1 MAYDEH
7 IFDRI
12 DDMVEDMKSDW
23 KTLFLS
29 DDYGVFLSEYAK
41 NLIAGVYDSL
51 RAQGAKIPEGLLE
64 SEMKKFKLNRI
75 FDPNAELKTAKIKS
89 TFDQFEISV
98 NGAGSYI
105 QAVGTVEEKHE
116 IVTGLMVHEV
126 SHRLFT
132 DFRVGTARYNQMAM
146 NGQFY
151 PIAPENIR
159 SADGMQLQMA
169 LMQNKDMC
177 VTVAKMVDHVGD
189 ATEDGYIENEIT
201 SHYPGLATSYLMAKN
216 KMNWETAPYLVQEV
230 AGDKPSPFNM
240 VWGQWMLYARHGKLK
255 LGADAST
262 FDPDIMERIY
272 DGMDVIDEIVKTRDP
287 NRREYLNNQLGVM
300 IYPLLRD
307 EMDKD
312 DKENNRK
319 PQPGG
324 SPQANQKMQQKM
336 QNLAKQ
342 TNGNQSQSGN
352 GNGNGQSQG
361 QGNGGSGNQNS
372 SQSIA
377 NPKRSMNSNLS
388 QQVPNSGCR
397 SKTPNNTAGN
407 GFKPQANAPGGLGTD
422 SSFDHGPAKQD
433 LEDMLTQA
441 AMNRLSEEAEKKRKK
456 DMQKEADDMQMIES
470 DAKPHIIRA
479 EKVSLSNKQGYN
491 KVQGKIMQTSKRL
504 AQILLKKFKQYEN
517 DDVLTWQYSGSKFSS
532 KQYCRDAMK
541 GFQKSTLPHEVPN
554 MYVYMLCDESGSVSG
569 DLLAAEIQTTAIFED
584 FCRTLN
590 IPLCVQGYTTGQTN
604 LDIYSYVEEKKID
617 KNDKYR
623 ITGMQARGGTP
634 TVGAME
640 YALNRIHKRGGPE
653 HKLLFVITD
662 GGAGDDD
669 SFGAH
674 TKNLLER
681 AKKEKV
687 TVIACGIGNDKAS
700 VENEFGSVHY
710 LGIDDAETMPM
721 RLLDVIRR
729 NLEDVHK

>member
-51 RAQGAKIPEGLLE
+51 RAQGGKISEGLLE
-64 SEMKKFKLNRI
+64 SEMKKFKLSRI
-75 FDPNAELKTAKIKS
+75 YDPNAELKTADIKS
-89 TFDQFEISV
+89 AFDKFEISV
-98 NGAGSYI
+98 NGAGSLI

-116 IVTGLMVHEV
+116 IVTGLLVHEV

-132 DFRVGTARYNQMAM
+132 DFRVSTARYNQMAM
-146 NGQFY
+146 SGQFF

-169 LMQNKDMC
+169 LMQNKDTC
-177 VTVAKMVDHVGD
+177 VTVAKMINHVWN

-201 SHYPGLATSYLMAKN
+201 SHYPGLAASYLGAKDEAQW
-216 KMNWETAPYLVQEV
+216 KIAPSLVQEV

-240 VWGQWMLYARHGKLK
+240 VWGQWLDYAVFGKLK

-336 QNLAKQ
+336 QSLAKQ
-342 TNGNQSQSGN
+342 TNGNQSQS
-352 GNGNGQSQG
+352 
-361 QGNGGSGNQNS
+361 GNGGSGNQNS

-388 QQVPNSGCR
+388 QQV
-397 SKTPNNTAGN
+397 
-407 GFKPQANAPGGLGTD
+407 NAPGGLGTD
-422 SSFDHGPAKQD
+422 SSVDHGPAKQD

-441 AMNRLSEEAEKKRKK
+441 AMNRLSEEAEKERKK

-470 DAKPHIIRA
+470 GAKPHIIRA
-479 EKVSLSNKQGYN
+479 EKVSLSNKQGYD

-517 DDVLTWQYSGSKFSS
+517 DDVLTWQYSGSKFSF
-532 KQYCRDAMK
+532 KQYCRDSMK

>member
-51 RAQGAKIPEGLLE
+51 RAQGAKISEGLLE
-64 SEMKKFKLNRI
+64 SEMKKFKLSRI
-75 FDPNAELKTAKIKS
+75 YDPNAELKTADIKS
-89 TFDQFEISV
+89 AFDKFEISV
-98 NGAGSYI
+98 NGAGSLI

-116 IVTGLMVHEV
+116 IVTGLLVHEV

-132 DFRVGTARYNQMAM
+132 DFRVSTARYNQMAM
-146 NGQFY
+146 SGQFF

-169 LMQNKDMC
+169 LMQNKDTC
-177 VTVAKMVDHVGD
+177 VTVAKMINHVWN
-189 ATEDGYIENEIT
+189 ATENGYIENEIT
-201 SHYPGLATSYLMAKN
+201 SHYPGLAASYLGAKDEAQW
-216 KMNWETAPYLVQEV
+216 KIAPSLVQEV

-240 VWGQWMLYARHGKLK
+240 VWGQWLDYAVFGKLK

-336 QNLAKQ
+336 QSLAKQ
-342 TNGNQSQSGN
+342 TNGNQSQS
-352 GNGNGQSQG
+352 
-361 QGNGGSGNQNS
+361 GNGGSGNQNS

-388 QQVPNSGCR
+388 QQV
-397 SKTPNNTAGN
+397 
-407 GFKPQANAPGGLGTD
+407 NAPGGLGTD
-422 SSFDHGPAKQD
+422 SSVDHGPAKQD

-441 AMNRLSEEAEKKRKK
+441 AMNRLSEEAEKERKK

-470 DAKPHIIRA
+470 GAKPHIIRA
-479 EKVSLSNKQGYN
+479 EKVSLSNKQGYD

-517 DDVLTWQYSGSKFSS
+517 DDVLTWQYSGSKFSF
-532 KQYCRDAMK
+532 KQYCRDSMK

>member
-29 DDYGVFLSEYAK
+29 DDYGSFLSEYAK

-75 FDPNAELKTAKIKS
+75 YDPNAELKTAKTRS

-98 NGAGSYI
+98 NGAGSLI

-116 IVTGLMVHEV
+116 IVTGLLVHEV

-132 DFRVGTARYNQMAM
+132 DFRVSTARYNQMAM
-146 NGQFY
+146 RGQFY

-169 LMQNKDMC
+169 LMQNKDTC
-177 VTVAKMVDHVGD
+177 VTVAKMIDHISS

-201 SHYPGLATSYLMAKN
+201 SHYPGLAASYLGAMDEAQWKT
-216 KMNWETAPYLVQEV
+216 EPSLVQEV

-240 VWGQWMLYARHGKLK
+240 VWGQWLDYAVFGKLK

-336 QNLAKQ
+336 QNLA
-342 TNGNQSQSGN
+342 
-352 GNGNGQSQG
+352 
-361 QGNGGSGNQNS
+361 
-372 SQSIA
+372 

-397 SKTPNNTAGN
+397 SKTPNNNAGN
-407 GFKPQANAPGGLGTD
+407 GFKQQANAPGGLGTD
-422 SSFDHGPAKQD
+422 SSVDHGPAKQD

-441 AMNRLSEEAEKKRKK
+441 AMNRLSEEAEKERKK

-470 DAKPHIIRA
+470 GAKPHIIRA
-479 EKVSLSNKQGYN
+479 EKVSLSNKQGYD

-532 KQYCRDAMK
+532 KQYCRDSMK

>member
-51 RAQGAKIPEGLLE
+51 RAQGAKISEGLLE
-64 SEMKKFKLNRI
+64 SEMKKFKLSRI
-75 FDPNAELKTAKIKS
+75 YDPNAELKTADIKS
-89 TFDQFEISV
+89 AFDKFEISV
-98 NGAGSYI
+98 NGAGSLI

-116 IVTGLMVHEV
+116 IVTGLLVHEV

-132 DFRVGTARYNQMAM
+132 DFRVSTARYNQMAM
-146 NGQFY
+146 SGQFF

-169 LMQNKDMC
+169 LMQNKDTC
-177 VTVAKMVDHVGD
+177 VTVAKMINHVWN

-201 SHYPGLATSYLMAKN
+201 SHYPGLAASYLGAKDEAQW
-216 KMNWETAPYLVQEV
+216 KIAPSLVQEV

-240 VWGQWMLYARHGKLK
+240 VWGQWLDYAVFGRLK

-336 QNLAKQ
+336 QSLAKQ
-342 TNGNQSQSGN
+342 TNGNQSQS
-352 GNGNGQSQG
+352 
-361 QGNGGSGNQNS
+361 GNGGSGNQNS

-388 QQVPNSGCR
+388 QQV
-397 SKTPNNTAGN
+397 
-407 GFKPQANAPGGLGTD
+407 NAPGGLGTD
-422 SSFDHGPAKQD
+422 SSVDHGPAKQD

-441 AMNRLSEEAEKKRKK
+441 AMNRLSEEAEKERKK

-470 DAKPHIIRA
+470 GAKPHIIRA
-479 EKVSLSNKQGYN
+479 EKVSLSNKQGYD

-517 DDVLTWQYSGSKFSS
+517 DDVLTWQYSGSKFSF
-532 KQYCRDAMK
+532 KQYCRDSMK

>member
-51 RAQGAKIPEGLLE
+51 RAQGAKISEGLLE
-64 SEMKKFKLNRI
+64 SEMKKFKLSRI
-75 FDPNAELKTAKIKS
+75 YDPNAELKTADIKS
-89 TFDQFEISV
+89 AFDKFEISV
-98 NGAGSYI
+98 NGAGSLI

-116 IVTGLMVHEV
+116 IVTGLLVHEV

-132 DFRVGTARYNQMAM
+132 DFRVSTARYNQMAM
-146 NGQFY
+146 SGQFF

-169 LMQNKDMC
+169 LMQNKDTC
-177 VTVAKMVDHVGD
+177 VTFAKMINHVWN

-201 SHYPGLATSYLMAKN
+201 SHYPGLAASYLGAKDEAQW
-216 KMNWETAPYLVQEV
+216 KIAPSLVQEV

-240 VWGQWMLYARHGKLK
+240 VWGQWLDYAVFGKLK

-324 SPQANQKMQQKM
+324 SPQANQKMRQKM
-336 QNLAKQ
+336 QSLAKQ
-342 TNGNQSQSGN
+342 TNGNQSQS
-352 GNGNGQSQG
+352 
-361 QGNGGSGNQNS
+361 GNGGSGNQNS

-388 QQVPNSGCR
+388 QQV
-397 SKTPNNTAGN
+397 
-407 GFKPQANAPGGLGTD
+407 NAPGGLGTD
-422 SSFDHGPAKQD
+422 SSVDHGPAKQD

-441 AMNRLSEEAEKKRKK
+441 AMNRLSEEAEKERKK

-470 DAKPHIIRA
+470 GAKPHIIRA
-479 EKVSLSNKQGYN
+479 EKVSLSNKQGYD

-517 DDVLTWQYSGSKFSS
+517 DDVLTWQYSGSKFSF
-532 KQYCRDAMK
+532 KQYCRDSMK

>member
-51 RAQGAKIPEGLLE
+51 RAQGAKISEGLLE
-64 SEMKKFKLNRI
+64 SEMKKFKLSRI
-75 FDPNAELKTAKIKS
+75 YDPNAELKTADIKS
-89 TFDQFEISV
+89 AFDKFEISV
-98 NGAGSYI
+98 NGAGSLI

-116 IVTGLMVHEV
+116 IVTGLLVHEV

-132 DFRVGTARYNQMAM
+132 DFRVSTARYNQMAM
-146 NGQFY
+146 SGQFF

-169 LMQNKDMC
+169 LMQNKDTC
-177 VTVAKMVDHVGD
+177 VTVAKMINHVWN

-201 SHYPGLATSYLMAKN
+201 SHYPGLAASYLGAKDEAQW
-216 KMNWETAPYLVQEV
+216 KIAPSLVQEV

-240 VWGQWMLYARHGKLK
+240 VWGQWLDYAVFGKLK

-336 QNLAKQ
+336 QSLAKQ
-342 TNGNQSQSGN
+342 TNGNQSQS
-352 GNGNGQSQG
+352 
-361 QGNGGSGNQNS
+361 GNGGSGNQNS

-388 QQVPNSGCR
+388 QQV
-397 SKTPNNTAGN
+397 
-407 GFKPQANAPGGLGTD
+407 NAPGGLGTD
-422 SSFDHGPAKQD
+422 SSVDHGPAKQD

-441 AMNRLSEEAEKKRKK
+441 AMNRLSEEAEKERKK

-470 DAKPHIIRA
+470 GAKPHIIRA
-479 EKVSLSNKQGYN
+479 EKVSLSNKQGYD

-517 DDVLTWQYSGSKFSS
+517 DDVLTWQYSGSKFSF
-532 KQYCRDAMK
+532 KQYCRDSMK

-604 LDIYSYVEEKKID
+604 LDIYPYVEEKKID

>member
-51 RAQGAKIPEGLLE
+51 RAQGAKISEGLLE
-64 SEMKKFKLNRI
+64 SEMKKFKLSRI
-75 FDPNAELKTAKIKS
+75 YDPNAELKTADIKS
-89 TFDQFEISV
+89 AFDKFEISV
-98 NGAGSYI
+98 NGAGSLI

-116 IVTGLMVHEV
+116 IVTGLLVHEV

-132 DFRVGTARYNQMAM
+132 DFRVSTVRYNQMAM
-146 NGQFY
+146 SGQFF

-169 LMQNKDMC
+169 LMQNKDTC
-177 VTVAKMVDHVGD
+177 VTVAKMINHVWN

-201 SHYPGLATSYLMAKN
+201 SHYPGLAASYLGAKDEAQW
-216 KMNWETAPYLVQEV
+216 KIAPSLVQEV

-240 VWGQWMLYARHGKLK
+240 VWGQWLDYAVFGKLK

-336 QNLAKQ
+336 QSLAKQ
-342 TNGNQSQSGN
+342 TNGNQSQS
-352 GNGNGQSQG
+352 
-361 QGNGGSGNQNS
+361 GNGGSGNQNS

-388 QQVPNSGCR
+388 QQV
-397 SKTPNNTAGN
+397 
-407 GFKPQANAPGGLGTD
+407 NAPGGLGTD
-422 SSFDHGPAKQD
+422 SSVDHGPAKQD

-441 AMNRLSEEAEKKRKK
+441 AMNRLSEEAEKERKK

-470 DAKPHIIRA
+470 GAKPHIIRA
-479 EKVSLSNKQGYN
+479 EKVSLSNKQGYD

-517 DDVLTWQYSGSKFSS
+517 DDVLTWQYSGSKFSF
-532 KQYCRDAMK
+532 KQYCRDSMK

-710 LGIDDAETMPM
+710 LGIDDAETMPK

>member
-29 DDYGVFLSEYAK
+29 DDYGSFLSEYAK

-75 FDPNAELKTAKIKS
+75 YDPNAELKTAKTRS

-98 NGAGSYI
+98 NGAGSLI

-116 IVTGLMVHEV
+116 IVTGLLVHEV

-132 DFRVGTARYNQMAM
+132 DFRVSTARYNQMAM
-146 NGQFY
+146 RGQFY

-169 LMQNKDMC
+169 LMQNKDTC
-177 VTVAKMVDHVGD
+177 VTVAKMINHVWN

-201 SHYPGLATSYLMAKN
+201 SHYPGLAASYLGAKDEAQW
-216 KMNWETAPYLVQEV
+216 KIAPSLVQEV

-240 VWGQWMLYARHGKLK
+240 VWGQWLDYAVFGKLK

-336 QNLAKQ
+336 QSLAKQ
-342 TNGNQSQSGN
+342 TNGNQSQS
-352 GNGNGQSQG
+352 
-361 QGNGGSGNQNS
+361 GNGGSGNQNS

-388 QQVPNSGCR
+388 QQV
-397 SKTPNNTAGN
+397 
-407 GFKPQANAPGGLGTD
+407 NAPGGLGTD
-422 SSFDHGPAKQD
+422 SSVDHGPAKQD

-441 AMNRLSEEAEKKRKK
+441 AMNRLSEEAEKERKK

-470 DAKPHIIRA
+470 GAKPHIIRA
-479 EKVSLSNKQGYN
+479 EKVSLSNKQGYD

-517 DDVLTWQYSGSKFSS
+517 DDVLTWQYSGSKFSF
-532 KQYCRDAMK
+532 KQYCRDSMK

>member
-51 RAQGAKIPEGLLE
+51 RAQGAKISEGLLE

-75 FDPNAELKTAKIKS
+75 YDPNAELKTADIKS
-89 TFDQFEISV
+89 AFDKFEISV
-98 NGAGSYI
+98 NGAGSLI

-116 IVTGLMVHEV
+116 IVTGLLVHEV

-132 DFRVGTARYNQMAM
+132 DFRVSTARYNQMAM
-146 NGQFY
+146 SGQFF

-169 LMQNKDMC
+169 LMQNKDTC
-177 VTVAKMVDHVGD
+177 VTVAKMINHVWD

-201 SHYPGLATSYLMAKN
+201 SHYPGLAASYLGAKDEAQW
-216 KMNWETAPYLVQEV
+216 KIAPSLVQEV

-240 VWGQWMLYARHGKLK
+240 VWGQWLDYAVFGKLK

-336 QNLAKQ
+336 QSLAKQ
-342 TNGNQSQSGN
+342 TNGNQSQS
-352 GNGNGQSQG
+352 
-361 QGNGGSGNQNS
+361 GNGGSGNQNS

-388 QQVPNSGCR
+388 QQV
-397 SKTPNNTAGN
+397 
-407 GFKPQANAPGGLGTD
+407 NAPGGLGTD
-422 SSFDHGPAKQD
+422 SSVDHGPAKQD

-441 AMNRLSEEAEKKRKK
+441 AMNRLSEEAEKERKK

-470 DAKPHIIRA
+470 GAKPHIIRA
-479 EKVSLSNKQGYN
+479 EKVSLSNKQGYD

-517 DDVLTWQYSGSKFSS
+517 DDVLTWQYSGSKFSF
-532 KQYCRDAMK
+532 KQYCRDSMK

>member
-51 RAQGAKIPEGLLE
+51 RAQGAKISEGLLE
-64 SEMKKFKLNRI
+64 SEMKKFKLSRI
-75 FDPNAELKTAKIKS
+75 YDPNAELKTADIKS
-89 TFDQFEISV
+89 AFDKFEISV
-98 NGAGSYI
+98 NGAGSLI

-116 IVTGLMVHEV
+116 IVTGLLVHEV

-132 DFRVGTARYNQMAM
+132 DFRVSTARYNQMAM
-146 NGQFY
+146 SGQFF

-169 LMQNKDMC
+169 LMQNKDTC
-177 VTVAKMVDHVGD
+177 VTVAKMINHVWN

-201 SHYPGLATSYLMAKN
+201 SHYPGLAASYLGAKDEAQW
-216 KMNWETAPYLVQEV
+216 KIAPSLVQEV

-240 VWGQWMLYARHGKLK
+240 VWGQWLDYAVFGKLK

-336 QNLAKQ
+336 QSLAKQ
-342 TNGNQSQSGN
+342 TNGNQSQS
-352 GNGNGQSQG
+352 
-361 QGNGGSGNQNS
+361 GNGGSGNQNS

-388 QQVPNSGCR
+388 QQV
-397 SKTPNNTAGN
+397 
-407 GFKPQANAPGGLGTD
+407 NAPGGLGTD
-422 SSFDHGPAKQD
+422 SSVDHGPAKQD

-441 AMNRLSEEAEKKRKK
+441 AMNRLSEEAEKERKK

-470 DAKPHIIRA
+470 GAKPHIIRA
-479 EKVSLSNKQGYN
+479 EKVSLSNKQGYD

-517 DDVLTWQYSGSKFSS
+517 DDVLTWQYSGSKFSF
-532 KQYCRDAMK
+532 KQYCRDSMK
-541 GFQKSTLPHEVPN
+541 GFQKSTLPHKVPN

>member
-51 RAQGAKIPEGLLE
+51 RAQGAKISEGLLE
-64 SEMKKFKLNRI
+64 SEMKKFKLSRI
-75 FDPNAELKTAKIKS
+75 YDPNAELKTADIKS
-89 TFDQFEISV
+89 AFDKFEISV
-98 NGAGSYI
+98 NGAGSLI

-116 IVTGLMVHEV
+116 IVTGLLVHEV

-132 DFRVGTARYNQMAM
+132 DFRVSTARYNQMAM
-146 NGQFY
+146 SGQFF

-169 LMQNKDMC
+169 LMQNKDTC
-177 VTVAKMVDHVGD
+177 VTVAKMINHVWN

-201 SHYPGLATSYLMAKN
+201 SHYPGLAASYLGAKDEAQW
-216 KMNWETAPYLVQEV
+216 KIAPSLVQEV

-240 VWGQWMLYARHGKLK
+240 VWGQWLDYAVFGKLK

-336 QNLAKQ
+336 QSLAKQ
-342 TNGNQSQSGN
+342 TNGNQSQS
-352 GNGNGQSQG
+352 
-361 QGNGGSGNQNS
+361 GNGGSGNQNS

-388 QQVPNSGCR
+388 QQV
-397 SKTPNNTAGN
+397 
-407 GFKPQANAPGGLGTD
+407 NAPGGLGTD
-422 SSFDHGPAKQD
+422 SSVDHGPAKQD

-441 AMNRLSEEAEKKRKK
+441 AMNRLSEEAEKERKK

-470 DAKPHIIRA
+470 GAKPHIIRA
-479 EKVSLSNKQGYN
+479 EKVSLSNKQGYD

-517 DDVLTWQYSGSKFSS
+517 DDVLTWQYRGSLFSF
-532 KQYCRDAMK
+532 KLYCRDSMK

-640 YALNRIHKRGGPE
+640 YALSRIHKRGGPE

>member
-51 RAQGAKIPEGLLE
+51 RAQGAKISEGLLE
-64 SEMKKFKLNRI
+64 SEMKKFKLSRI
-75 FDPNAELKTAKIKS
+75 YDPNAELKTADIKS
-89 TFDQFEISV
+89 AFDKFEISV
-98 NGAGSYI
+98 NGAGSLI

-116 IVTGLMVHEV
+116 IVTGLLVHEV

-132 DFRVGTARYNQMAM
+132 DFRVSTARYNQMAM
-146 NGQFY
+146 SGQFF

-169 LMQNKDMC
+169 LMQNKDTC
-177 VTVAKMVDHVGD
+177 VTVAKMINHVWN

-201 SHYPGLATSYLMAKN
+201 SHYPGLAASYLGAKDEAQW
-216 KMNWETAPYLVQEV
+216 KIAPSLVQEV

-240 VWGQWMLYARHGKLK
+240 VWGQWLDYAVFGKLK

-336 QNLAKQ
+336 QSLAKQ
-342 TNGNQSQSGN
+342 TNGNQSQS
-352 GNGNGQSQG
+352 
-361 QGNGGSGNQNS
+361 GNGGSGNQNS

-388 QQVPNSGCR
+388 QQV
-397 SKTPNNTAGN
+397 
-407 GFKPQANAPGGLGTD
+407 NAPGGLGTD
-422 SSFDHGPAKQD
+422 SSVDHGPAKQD

-441 AMNRLSEEAEKKRKK
+441 AMNRLSEEAEKERKK

-470 DAKPHIIRA
+470 GAKPHIIRA
-479 EKVSLSNKQGYN
+479 EKVSLSNKQGYD

-517 DDVLTWQYSGSKFSS
+517 DDVLTWQYSGSKFSF
-532 KQYCRDAMK
+532 KQYCRDSMK

-710 LGIDDAETMPM
+710 LGIDYAETMPM

>member
-29 DDYGVFLSEYAK
+29 DDYGSFLSEYAK

-75 FDPNAELKTAKIKS
+75 YDPNAELKTAKTRS

-98 NGAGSYI
+98 NGAGSLI

-116 IVTGLMVHEV
+116 IVTGLLVHEV

-132 DFRVGTARYNQMAM
+132 DFRVSTARYNQMAM
-146 NGQFY
+146 RGQFY

-169 LMQNKDMC
+169 LMQNKDTC
-177 VTVAKMVDHVGD
+177 VTVAKMIDHISS

-201 SHYPGLATSYLMAKN
+201 SHYPGLAASYLGAMDEAQWKT
-216 KMNWETAPYLVQEV
+216 EPSLVQEV

-240 VWGQWMLYARHGKLK
+240 VWGQWLDYAVFGKLK

-342 TNGNQSQSGN
+342 TNGNQPQSGN

-361 QGNGGSGNQNS
+361 HGNGGSGNQNS

-397 SKTPNNTAGN
+397 SKTPNNNAGN
-407 GFKPQANAPGGLGTD
+407 GFKQQANAPGGLGTD
-422 SSFDHGPAKQD
+422 SSVDHGPAKQD

-441 AMNRLSEEAEKKRKK
+441 AMNRLSEEAEKERKK

-470 DAKPHIIRA
+470 GAKPHIIRA
-479 EKVSLSNKQGYN
+479 EKVSLSNKQGYD

-517 DDVLTWQYSGSKFSS
+517 DDV
-532 KQYCRDAMK
+532 MK
-541 GFQKSTLPHEVPN
+541 PVW
-554 MYVYMLCDESGSVSG
+554 
-569 DLLAAEIQTTAIFED
+569 
-584 FCRTLN
+584 
-590 IPLCVQGYTTGQTN
+590 
-604 LDIYSYVEEKKID
+604 
-617 KNDKYR
+617 
-623 ITGMQARGGTP
+623 
-634 TVGAME
+634 
-640 YALNRIHKRGGPE
+640 
-653 HKLLFVITD
+653 
-662 GGAGDDD
+662 GDDY
-669 SFGAH
+669 SM
-674 TKNLLER
+674 R
-681 AKKEKV
+681 M
-687 TVIACGIGNDKAS
+687 
-700 VENEFGSVHY
+700 
-710 LGIDDAETMPM
+710 TMS
-721 RLLDVIRR
+721 
-729 NLEDVHK
+729 

>member
-51 RAQGAKIPEGLLE
+51 RAQGAKISEGLLE
-64 SEMKKFKLNRI
+64 SEMKKFKLSRI
-75 FDPNAELKTAKIKS
+75 YDPNAELKTADIKS
-89 TFDQFEISV
+89 AFDKFEISV
-98 NGAGSYI
+98 NGAGSLI

-116 IVTGLMVHEV
+116 IVTGLLVHEV

-132 DFRVGTARYNQMAM
+132 DFRVSTARYNQMAM
-146 NGQFY
+146 SGQFF

-169 LMQNKDMC
+169 LMQNKDTC
-177 VTVAKMVDHVGD
+177 VTVAKMINHVWN

-201 SHYPGLATSYLMAKN
+201 SHYPGLAASYLGAKDEAQW
-216 KMNWETAPYLVQEV
+216 KIAPSLVQEV

-240 VWGQWMLYARHGKLK
+240 VWGQWLDYAVFGKLK

-336 QNLAKQ
+336 QSLAKQ
-342 TNGNQSQSGN
+342 TNGNQSQS
-352 GNGNGQSQG
+352 
-361 QGNGGSGNQNS
+361 GNGGSGNQNS

-388 QQVPNSGCR
+388 QQV
-397 SKTPNNTAGN
+397 
-407 GFKPQANAPGGLGTD
+407 NAPGGLGTD
-422 SSFDHGPAKQD
+422 SSVDNGPAKQD

-441 AMNRLSEEAEKKRKK
+441 AMNRLSEEAEKERKK

-470 DAKPHIIRA
+470 GAKPHIIRA
-479 EKVSLSNKQGYN
+479 EKVSLSNKQGYD

-517 DDVLTWQYSGSKFSS
+517 DDVLTWQYSGSKFSF
-532 KQYCRDAMK
+532 KQYCRDSMK

>member
-51 RAQGAKIPEGLLE
+51 RAQGAKISEGLLE
-64 SEMKKFKLNRI
+64 SEMKKFKLSRI
-75 FDPNAELKTAKIKS
+75 YDPNAELKTADIKS
-89 TFDQFEISV
+89 AFDKFEISV
-98 NGAGSYI
+98 NGAGSLI

-116 IVTGLMVHEV
+116 IVTGLLVHEV

-132 DFRVGTARYNQMAM
+132 DFRVSTARYNQMAM
-146 NGQFY
+146 SGQFF

-169 LMQNKDMC
+169 LMQNKDTC
-177 VTVAKMVDHVGD
+177 VTVAKMINHVWN

-201 SHYPGLATSYLMAKN
+201 SHYPGLAASYLGAKDEAQW
-216 KMNWETAPYLVQEV
+216 KIAPSLVQEV

-240 VWGQWMLYARHGKLK
+240 VWGQWLDYAVFGKLK

-336 QNLAKQ
+336 QSLAKQ
-342 TNGNQSQSGN
+342 TNGNQSQS
-352 GNGNGQSQG
+352 
-361 QGNGGSGNQNS
+361 GNGGSGNQNS

-388 QQVPNSGCR
+388 QQV
-397 SKTPNNTAGN
+397 
-407 GFKPQANAPGGLGTD
+407 NAPGGLGTD
-422 SSFDHGPAKQD
+422 SSVDHGPAKQD

-441 AMNRLSEEAEKKRKK
+441 AMNRLSEEAEKERKK

-470 DAKPHIIRA
+470 GAKPHIIRA
-479 EKVSLSNKQGYN
+479 EKVSLSNKQGYD
-491 KVQGKIMQTSKRL
+491 KVQGKIMQRSKRL

-517 DDVLTWQYSGSKFSS
+517 DDVLTWQYSGSKFSF
-532 KQYCRDAMK
+532 KQYCRDSMK

>member
-1 MAYDEH
+1 
-7 IFDRI
+7 
-12 DDMVEDMKSDW
+12 
-23 KTLFLS
+23 
-29 DDYGVFLSEYAK
+29 
-41 NLIAGVYDSL
+41 
-51 RAQGAKIPEGLLE
+51 
-64 SEMKKFKLNRI
+64 
-75 FDPNAELKTAKIKS
+75 
-89 TFDQFEISV
+89 
-98 NGAGSYI
+98 
-105 QAVGTVEEKHE
+105 
-116 IVTGLMVHEV
+116 
-126 SHRLFT
+126 
-132 DFRVGTARYNQMAM
+132 
-146 NGQFY
+146 
-151 PIAPENIR
+151 
-159 SADGMQLQMA
+159 
-169 LMQNKDMC
+169 
-177 VTVAKMVDHVGD
+177 
-189 ATEDGYIENEIT
+189 
-201 SHYPGLATSYLMAKN
+201 
-216 KMNWETAPYLVQEV
+216 
-230 AGDKPSPFNM
+230 M
-240 VWGQWMLYARHGKLK
+240 VWGQWLDYAVFGKLK

-407 GFKPQANAPGGLGTD
+407 GFKQQANAPGGLGTD
-422 SSFDHGPAKQD
+422 SSVDHGPAKQD

-532 KQYCRDAMK
+532 KQYCRDSMK

>member
-51 RAQGAKIPEGLLE
+51 RAQGAKISEGLLE
-64 SEMKKFKLNRI
+64 SEMKKFKLSRI
-75 FDPNAELKTAKIKS
+75 YDPNAELKTADIKS
-89 TFDQFEISV
+89 AFDKFEISV
-98 NGAGSYI
+98 NGAGSLI

-116 IVTGLMVHEV
+116 IVTGLLVHEV

-132 DFRVGTARYNQMAM
+132 DFRVSTARYNQMAM
-146 NGQFY
+146 SGQFF

-169 LMQNKDMC
+169 LMQNKDTC
-177 VTVAKMVDHVGD
+177 VTVAKMINHVWD

-201 SHYPGLATSYLMAKN
+201 SHYPGLAASYLGAKDEAQW
-216 KMNWETAPYLVQEV
+216 KIAPSLVQEV

-240 VWGQWMLYARHGKLK
+240 VWGQWLDYAVFGKLK

-336 QNLAKQ
+336 QSLAKQ
-342 TNGNQSQSGN
+342 TNGNQSQS
-352 GNGNGQSQG
+352 
-361 QGNGGSGNQNS
+361 GNGGSGNQNS

-388 QQVPNSGCR
+388 QQV
-397 SKTPNNTAGN
+397 
-407 GFKPQANAPGGLGTD
+407 NAPGGLGTD
-422 SSFDHGPAKQD
+422 SSVDHGPAKQD

-441 AMNRLSEEAEKKRKK
+441 AMNRLSEEAEKERKK

-470 DAKPHIIRA
+470 GAKPHIIRA
-479 EKVSLSNKQGYN
+479 EKVSLSNKQGYD

-517 DDVLTWQYSGSKFSS
+517 DDVLTWQYSGSKFSF
-532 KQYCRDAMK
+532 KQYCRDSMK

>member
-51 RAQGAKIPEGLLE
+51 RAQGAKISEGLLE
-64 SEMKKFKLNRI
+64 SEMKKFKLSRI
-75 FDPNAELKTAKIKS
+75 YDPNAELKTADIKS
-89 TFDQFEISV
+89 AFDKFEISV
-98 NGAGSYI
+98 NGAGSLI

-116 IVTGLMVHEV
+116 IVTGLLVHEV

-132 DFRVGTARYNQMAM
+132 DFRVSTARYNQMAM
-146 NGQFY
+146 SGQFF

-169 LMQNKDMC
+169 LMQNKDTC
-177 VTVAKMVDHVGD
+177 VTVAKMINHVWN

-201 SHYPGLATSYLMAKN
+201 SHYPGLAASYLGAKDEAQW
-216 KMNWETAPYLVQEV
+216 KIAPSLVQKV

-240 VWGQWMLYARHGKLK
+240 VWGQWLDYAVFGKLK

-336 QNLAKQ
+336 QSLAKQ
-342 TNGNQSQSGN
+342 TNGNQSQS
-352 GNGNGQSQG
+352 
-361 QGNGGSGNQNS
+361 GNGGSGNQNS

-388 QQVPNSGCR
+388 QQV
-397 SKTPNNTAGN
+397 
-407 GFKPQANAPGGLGTD
+407 NAPGGLGTD
-422 SSFDHGPAKQD
+422 SSVDHGPAKQD

-441 AMNRLSEEAEKKRKK
+441 AMNRLSEEAEKERKK

-470 DAKPHIIRA
+470 GAKPHIIRA
-479 EKVSLSNKQGYN
+479 EKVSLSNKQGYD

-517 DDVLTWQYSGSKFSS
+517 DDVLTWQYSGSKFSF
-532 KQYCRDAMK
+532 KQYCRDSMK

>member
-29 DDYGVFLSEYAK
+29 DDYGSFLSEYAK

-75 FDPNAELKTAKIKS
+75 YDPNAELKTAKTRS

-98 NGAGSYI
+98 NGAGSLI

-116 IVTGLMVHEV
+116 IVTGLLVHEV

-132 DFRVGTARYNQMAM
+132 DFRVSTARYNQMAM
-146 NGQFY
+146 RGQFY

-169 LMQNKDMC
+169 LMQNKDTC
-177 VTVAKMVDHVGD
+177 VTVAKMIDHISN

-201 SHYPGLATSYLMAKN
+201 SHYPGLAASYLGAMDEAQWKT
-216 KMNWETAPYLVQEV
+216 EPSLVQEV

-240 VWGQWMLYARHGKLK
+240 VWGQWLDYAVFGKLK

-336 QNLAKQ
+336 QNLA
-342 TNGNQSQSGN
+342 
-352 GNGNGQSQG
+352 
-361 QGNGGSGNQNS
+361 
-372 SQSIA
+372 

-397 SKTPNNTAGN
+397 SKTPNNNAGN
-407 GFKPQANAPGGLGTD
+407 GFKQQANAPGGLGTD
-422 SSFDHGPAKQD
+422 SSVDHGPAKQD

-441 AMNRLSEEAEKKRKK
+441 AMNRLSEEAEKERKK

-470 DAKPHIIRA
+470 GAKPHIIRA
-479 EKVSLSNKQGYN
+479 EKVSLSNKHGYD

-532 KQYCRDAMK
+532 KQYCRDSMK

>member
-51 RAQGAKIPEGLLE
+51 RAQGAKISEGLLE
-64 SEMKKFKLNRI
+64 SEMKKFKLSRI
-75 FDPNAELKTAKIKS
+75 YDPNAELKTADIKS
-89 TFDQFEISV
+89 AFDKFEISV
-98 NGAGSYI
+98 NGAGSLI

-116 IVTGLMVHEV
+116 IVTGLLVHEV

-132 DFRVGTARYNQMAM
+132 DFRVSTARYNQMAM
-146 NGQFY
+146 SGQFF

-169 LMQNKDMC
+169 LMQNKDTC
-177 VTVAKMVDHVGD
+177 VTVAKMINHVWN

-201 SHYPGLATSYLMAKN
+201 SHYPGLAASYLGAKDEARW
-216 KMNWETAPYLVQEV
+216 KIAPSLVQEV

-240 VWGQWMLYARHGKLK
+240 VWGQWLDYAVFGKLK

-336 QNLAKQ
+336 QSLAKQ
-342 TNGNQSQSGN
+342 TNGNQSQS
-352 GNGNGQSQG
+352 
-361 QGNGGSGNQNS
+361 GNGGSGNQNS

-388 QQVPNSGCR
+388 QQV
-397 SKTPNNTAGN
+397 
-407 GFKPQANAPGGLGTD
+407 NAPGGLGTD
-422 SSFDHGPAKQD
+422 SSVDHGPAKQD

-441 AMNRLSEEAEKKRKK
+441 AMNRLSEEAEKERKK

-470 DAKPHIIRA
+470 GAKPHIIRA
-479 EKVSLSNKQGYN
+479 EKVSLSNKQGYD

-517 DDVLTWQYSGSKFSS
+517 DDVLTWQYSGSKFSF
-532 KQYCRDAMK
+532 KQYCRDSMK

>member
-51 RAQGAKIPEGLLE
+51 RAQGAKISEGLLE
-64 SEMKKFKLNRI
+64 SEMKKFKLSRI
-75 FDPNAELKTAKIKS
+75 YDPNAELKTADIKS
-89 TFDQFEISV
+89 AFDKFEISV
-98 NGAGSYI
+98 NGAGSLI

-116 IVTGLMVHEV
+116 IVTGSLVHEV

-132 DFRVGTARYNQMAM
+132 DFRVSTARYNQMAM
-146 NGQFY
+146 SGQFF

-169 LMQNKDMC
+169 LMQNKDTC
-177 VTVAKMVDHVGD
+177 VTVAKMINHVWN

-201 SHYPGLATSYLMAKN
+201 SHYPGLAASYLGAKDEAQW
-216 KMNWETAPYLVQEV
+216 KIAPSLVQEV

-240 VWGQWMLYARHGKLK
+240 VWGQWLDYAVFGKLK

-336 QNLAKQ
+336 QSLAKQ
-342 TNGNQSQSGN
+342 TNGNQSQS
-352 GNGNGQSQG
+352 
-361 QGNGGSGNQNS
+361 GNGGSGNQNS

-388 QQVPNSGCR
+388 QQV
-397 SKTPNNTAGN
+397 
-407 GFKPQANAPGGLGTD
+407 NAPGGLGTD
-422 SSFDHGPAKQD
+422 SSVDHGPAKQD

-441 AMNRLSEEAEKKRKK
+441 AMNRLSEEAEKERKK

-470 DAKPHIIRA
+470 GAKPHIIRA
-479 EKVSLSNKQGYN
+479 EKVSLSNKQGYD

-517 DDVLTWQYSGSKFSS
+517 DDVLTWQYSGSKFSF
-532 KQYCRDAMK
+532 KQYCRDSMK

>member
-51 RAQGAKIPEGLLE
+51 RAQGAKISEGLLE
-64 SEMKKFKLNRI
+64 SEMKKFKLSRI
-75 FDPNAELKTAKIKS
+75 YDPNAELKTADIKS
-89 TFDQFEISV
+89 AFDKFEISV
-98 NGAGSYI
+98 NGAGSLI

-116 IVTGLMVHEV
+116 IVTGLLVHEV

-132 DFRVGTARYNQMAM
+132 DFRVSTARYNQMAM
-146 NGQFY
+146 SGQFF

-169 LMQNKDMC
+169 LMQNKDTC
-177 VTVAKMVDHVGD
+177 VTVAKMINHVWN

-201 SHYPGLATSYLMAKN
+201 SHYPGLAASYLGAKDEAQW
-216 KMNWETAPYLVQEV
+216 KIAPSLVQEV

-240 VWGQWMLYARHGKLK
+240 VWGQWLDYAVFGKLK

-336 QNLAKQ
+336 QSLAKQ
-342 TNGNQSQSGN
+342 TNGNQSQS
-352 GNGNGQSQG
+352 
-361 QGNGGSGNQNS
+361 GNGGSGNQNS

-388 QQVPNSGCR
+388 QQV
-397 SKTPNNTAGN
+397 
-407 GFKPQANAPGGLGTD
+407 NAPGGLGTD
-422 SSFDHGPAKQD
+422 SSVDHGPAKQD

-441 AMNRLSEEAEKKRKK
+441 AMNRLSEEAEKERKK

-470 DAKPHIIRA
+470 GAKPHIIRA
-479 EKVSLSNKQGYN
+479 EKVSLSNKQGYD

-517 DDVLTWQYSGSKFSS
+517 DDVLTWQYSGSKFSF
-532 KQYCRDAMK
+532 KQYCRDSMK

-710 LGIDDAETMPM
+710 LGIDDAEAMPM

>member
-51 RAQGAKIPEGLLE
+51 RAQGAKISEGLLE
-64 SEMKKFKLNRI
+64 SEMKKFKLSRI
-75 FDPNAELKTAKIKS
+75 YDPNAELKTADIKS
-89 TFDQFEISV
+89 AFDKFEISV
-98 NGAGSYI
+98 NGAGSLI

-116 IVTGLMVHEV
+116 IVTGLLVHEV

-132 DFRVGTARYNQMAM
+132 DFRVSTARYNQMAM
-146 NGQFY
+146 SGQFF

-169 LMQNKDMC
+169 LMQNKDTC
-177 VTVAKMVDHVGD
+177 VTVAKMINHVWN

-201 SHYPGLATSYLMAKN
+201 SHYPGLAASYLGAKDEAQW
-216 KMNWETAPYLVQEV
+216 KIAPSLVQEV

-240 VWGQWMLYARHGKLK
+240 VWGQWLDYAVFGKLK

-272 DGMDVIDEIVKTRDP
+272 DGMDVINEIVKTRDP

-336 QNLAKQ
+336 QSLAKQ
-342 TNGNQSQSGN
+342 TNGNQSQS
-352 GNGNGQSQG
+352 
-361 QGNGGSGNQNS
+361 GNGGSGNQNS

-388 QQVPNSGCR
+388 QQV
-397 SKTPNNTAGN
+397 
-407 GFKPQANAPGGLGTD
+407 NAPGGLGTD
-422 SSFDHGPAKQD
+422 SSVDHGPAKQD

-441 AMNRLSEEAEKKRKK
+441 AMNRLSEEAEKERKK

-470 DAKPHIIRA
+470 GAKPHIIRA
-479 EKVSLSNKQGYN
+479 EKVSLSNKQGYD

-517 DDVLTWQYSGSKFSS
+517 DDVLTWQYSGSKFSF
-532 KQYCRDAMK
+532 KQYCRDSMK

>member
-51 RAQGAKIPEGLLE
+51 RAQGAKISEGLLE
-64 SEMKKFKLNRI
+64 SEMKKFKLSRI
-75 FDPNAELKTAKIKS
+75 YDPNAELKTADIKS
-89 TFDQFEISV
+89 AFDKFEISV
-98 NGAGSYI
+98 NGAGSLI

-116 IVTGLMVHEV
+116 IVTGLLVHEV

-132 DFRVGTARYNQMAM
+132 DFRVSTARYNQMAM

-177 VTVAKMVDHVGD
+177 VTVAKMVDHVGN

-201 SHYPGLATSYLMAKN
+201 SHYPGLAASYLGALDEAQWKI
-216 KMNWETAPYLVQEV
+216 APSLVQEV

-240 VWGQWMLYARHGKLK
+240 VWGQWLDYAVFGKLK

-272 DGMDVIDEIVKTRDP
+272 DGMNVIDEIVKTRDP

-336 QNLAKQ
+336 QSLAKQ
-342 TNGNQSQSGN
+342 TNGNQSQS
-352 GNGNGQSQG
+352 
-361 QGNGGSGNQNS
+361 GNGGSGNQNS

-388 QQVPNSGCR
+388 QQV
-397 SKTPNNTAGN
+397 
-407 GFKPQANAPGGLGTD
+407 NAPGGLGTD
-422 SSFDHGPAKQD
+422 SSVDHGPAKQD

-441 AMNRLSEEAEKKRKK
+441 AMNRLSEEAEKERKK

-470 DAKPHIIRA
+470 GAKPHIIRA
-479 EKVSLSNKQGYN
+479 EKVSLSNKQGYD

-517 DDVLTWQYSGSKFSS
+517 DDVLTWQYSGSKFSF
-532 KQYCRDAMK
+532 KQYCRDSMK

>member
-12 DDMVEDMKSDW
+12 YDMVEDMKSDW

-51 RAQGAKIPEGLLE
+51 RAQGAKISEGLLE
-64 SEMKKFKLNRI
+64 SEMKKFKLSRI
-75 FDPNAELKTAKIKS
+75 YDPNAELKTADIKS
-89 TFDQFEISV
+89 AFDKFEISV
-98 NGAGSYI
+98 NGAGSLI

-116 IVTGLMVHEV
+116 IVTGLLVHEV

-132 DFRVGTARYNQMAM
+132 DFRVSTARYNQMAM
-146 NGQFY
+146 SGQFF

-169 LMQNKDMC
+169 LMQNKDTC
-177 VTVAKMVDHVGD
+177 VTVAKMINHVWN

-201 SHYPGLATSYLMAKN
+201 SHYPGLAASYLGAKDEAQW
-216 KMNWETAPYLVQEV
+216 KIAPSLVQEV

-240 VWGQWMLYARHGKLK
+240 VWGQWLDYAVFGKLK

-336 QNLAKQ
+336 QSLAKQ
-342 TNGNQSQSGN
+342 TNGNQSQS
-352 GNGNGQSQG
+352 
-361 QGNGGSGNQNS
+361 GNGGSGNQNS

-388 QQVPNSGCR
+388 QQV
-397 SKTPNNTAGN
+397 
-407 GFKPQANAPGGLGTD
+407 NAPGGLGTD
-422 SSFDHGPAKQD
+422 SSVDHGPAKQD

-441 AMNRLSEEAEKKRKK
+441 AMNRLSEEAEKERKK

-470 DAKPHIIRA
+470 GAKPHIIRA
-479 EKVSLSNKQGYN
+479 EKVSLSNKQGYD

-517 DDVLTWQYSGSKFSS
+517 DDVLTWQYSGSKFSF
-532 KQYCRDAMK
+532 KQYCRDSMK

>member
-51 RAQGAKIPEGLLE
+51 RAQGAKISEGLLE
-64 SEMKKFKLNRI
+64 SEMKKFKLSRI
-75 FDPNAELKTAKIKS
+75 YDPNAELKTADIKS
-89 TFDQFEISV
+89 AFDKFEISV
-98 NGAGSYI
+98 NGAGSLI

-116 IVTGLMVHEV
+116 IVTGLLVHEV

-132 DFRVGTARYNQMAM
+132 DFRVSTARYNQMAM
-146 NGQFY
+146 SGQFF

-169 LMQNKDMC
+169 LMQNKDTC
-177 VTVAKMVDHVGD
+177 VTVAKMINHVWN

-201 SHYPGLATSYLMAKN
+201 SHYPGLAASYLGAKDEAQW
-216 KMNWETAPYLVQEV
+216 KIAPSLVQEV

-240 VWGQWMLYARHGKLK
+240 VWGQWLDYAVFGKLK

-336 QNLAKQ
+336 QSLAKQ
-342 TNGNQSQSGN
+342 TNGNQSQS
-352 GNGNGQSQG
+352 
-361 QGNGGSGNQNS
+361 GNGGSGNQNS

-388 QQVPNSGCR
+388 QQV
-397 SKTPNNTAGN
+397 
-407 GFKPQANAPGGLGTD
+407 NAPGGLGTD
-422 SSFDHGPAKQD
+422 SSVDHGPAKQD

-441 AMNRLSEEAEKKRKK
+441 AMNRLSEEAEKERKK

-470 DAKPHIIRA
+470 GAKPHIIRA
-479 EKVSLSNKQGYN
+479 EKVSLSNKQGYD

-517 DDVLTWQYSGSKFSS
+517 DDVLTWQYSGSKFSF
-532 KQYCRDAMK
+532 KQYCRDSMK